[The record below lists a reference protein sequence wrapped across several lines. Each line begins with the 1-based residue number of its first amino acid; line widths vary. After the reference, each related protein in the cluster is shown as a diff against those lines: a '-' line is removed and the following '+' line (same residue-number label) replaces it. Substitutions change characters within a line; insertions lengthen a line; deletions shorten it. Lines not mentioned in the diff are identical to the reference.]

1 LLESGYDAFMIII
14 RFSNPDME
22 RRALGYLAGRFSFKT
37 WDTGETAVPPQALGS
52 LAAEGISFFVEG
64 PAKYEQL
71 AAPLR
76 TPPASAV

>member
-1 LLESGYDAFMIII
+1 MIII
-14 RFSNPDME
+14 RFANPDME

-37 WDTGETAVPPQALGS
+37 WETGDTAVPPQALGS
-52 LAAEGISFFVEG
+52 LAAEGITFTVEG